1 MPRKRKRRRASSSRP
16 RPQVPT
22 MMNDVWSYDF
32 MFDACANGQQLK
44 CLTVADEFTR
54 ERLAI
59 DVAGSIRSGR
69 VIEIWR
75 EHYNEVR
82 PHSSPGYLTPNQFKA
97 GQSTTTPPK
106 VILQQSMVR
115 RMPAGQRHGGF
126 HAAQRLASAV
136 RL

>member
-1 MPRKRKRRRASSSRP
+1 MSRPGRAYRIWSQEGLQVPRKRKRRRASSSRP

-59 DVAGSIRSGR
+59 DVAGNIRSGR

-106 VILQQSMVR
+106 IILQ
-115 RMPAGQRHGGF
+115 
-126 HAAQRLASAV
+126 
-136 RL
+136 